1 MLHRFA
7 MLRELVIEQ
16 LVRHR
21 ERLTWHRHS
30 QPLALTRSVARS
42 GSRST
47 AVPNSALR
55 GSRHRRGCCTQA
67 RRI

>member
-1 MLHRFA
+1 MLHKLA
-7 MLRELVIEQ
+7 MLRELFIEQ

-30 QPLALTRSVARS
+30 QPLALTRSAARS

-47 AVPNSALR
+47 TVPNFANR
-55 GSRHRRGCCTQA
+55 GSRHRWGCCTQA